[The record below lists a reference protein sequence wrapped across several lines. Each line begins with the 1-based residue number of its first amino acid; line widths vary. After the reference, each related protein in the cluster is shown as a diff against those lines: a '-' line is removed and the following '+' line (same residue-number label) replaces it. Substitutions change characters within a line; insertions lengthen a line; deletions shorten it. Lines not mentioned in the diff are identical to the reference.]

1 MEYFNLFHTP
11 SNWDELMDWVDRHA
25 KSDRPHLIT
34 AAAMGWNLA
43 VSTSQSEQKEKQDD

>member
-11 SNWDELMDWVDRHA
+11 SNWDELMDWVDGHA

-34 AAAMGWNLA
+34 AAAIGWNLA
-43 VSTSQSEQKEKQDD
+43 VSTSQSEQKENKDD